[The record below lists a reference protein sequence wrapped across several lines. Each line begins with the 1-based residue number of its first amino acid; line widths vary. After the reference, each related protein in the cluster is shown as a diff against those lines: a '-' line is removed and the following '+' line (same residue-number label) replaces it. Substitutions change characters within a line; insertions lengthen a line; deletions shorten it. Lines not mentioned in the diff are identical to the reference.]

1 MCKAFINERTVEK
14 SKVFPSV
21 MFTHVC
27 FVVTGQEYDAM
38 LTNIMSMGYER
49 DKVVAA
55 LKASYNNPHR
65 AVEYLLNV
73 SVPS

>member
-1 MCKAFINERTVEK
+1 
-14 SKVFPSV
+14 
-21 MFTHVC
+21 
-27 FVVTGQEYDAM
+27 M

-49 DKVVAA
+49 EKVVAA

-73 SVPS
+73 SLDIQTHAPCALAFQMHL